1 MARHAD
7 RCAALAQR
15 MIWIRIRIGNGNGNG
30 NGNEVG
36 YRNVIKLRLKNS
48 PLSTF
53 NFQLFAFLIF
63 SSGLGGQEIDVLF
76 DAQGPRGDDASTW
89 STFRDRDRLAAE
101 FSLSEL
107 AVSRDPPALRWR
119 FVSRGVPFN
128 DIFLQR
134 PIERPFEKIRV
145 RLRND
150 GPPFE
155 LCAKTRDAKGAEWTA
170 QRVPLER
177 GGDFRW
183 VEFPAAQW
191 RPASWSRDPDGVL
204 DFPLAWFTLIAFE
217 VRPGEEYRLLV
228 ERVEVVRPE
237 PPSAVVERIML
248 PERLRAGETV
258 AARFWFTLDRPCR
271 EADAYLAFLRDGSE
285 YFRAGLRLPA
295 PLPELPS
302 GAAQEAAADIR
313 VPLHA
318 FGGPHQVALHLGN
331 ARIRPVAGAPDGAIA
346 TVAIDARTAGKSVA
360 KVADH
365 RGAPALFV
373 NGEPLS
379 GMAWA
384 TYTPSAE
391 VFGDFT
397 RAGVGLFTFSATPTE
412 AGYGLSRTAW
422 KAPGV
427 YDFSQLDQ
435 RALMVLEANPK
446 AYFFP
451 RLYLHA
457 PRWWSE
463 GHPDDVVRLDPGDGK
478 PVPFIHQGGLPA
490 PSWAS
495 DAWRRDTAE
504 GLRRLIEHVASSP
517 YADRVIG
524 YHLASGT
531 TEEWMMWGANENE
544 WVDYSPVNTR
554 KFREWLREKYRT
566 DEGLRA
572 AWGDPAASLDSAS
585 VPSRKMREAS
595 GPGSLHD
602 PAREQAVIDYSLYS
616 SDLTADTIA
625 FFARAVK
632 DLTRGEKIV
641 GCFYGYLLQL
651 CGEQRQENAG
661 HLALGR
667 LLSSPDIDFVASPT
681 SYAFRQVGGEGTSHF
696 MSLLGSVKLHG
707 KLWFNEN
714 DVRTSISGG
723 KEGEWGRPTDL
734 AGDLLQEDKELAN
747 ALVNGAAQW
756 WFDVGGNRYNHPDLM
771 ARIGALA
778 AAASRALEVDRSPVD
793 EAALVVDERSIACLR
808 SGDPWGAWLLLAQ
821 LPALHRL
828 GAPVGHYLS
837 TDIPLL
843 ASRKL
848 LFIPLSLAP
857 SDADRRAID
866 SLKGG
871 GRVLVFFW
879 MDGAFRAGKIEA
891 PAMSDLSGIRV
902 RLSTEPAPLR
912 ATVRGEPALTE
923 GLSGTVY
930 GPGSVVS
937 PLAIADDP
945 EATVLASFPDGRP
958 ALVMKPMAGWTAIHA
973 AVPLLPAGLLR
984 RIARLAGVHLY
995 IESEDVVWASR
1006 DLVGISVKDAGPR
1019 TVRLSRKARVSDL
1032 ITGAPVSEA
1041 ADSFPCDFAARQ
1053 TRVFV
1058 LR

>member
-1 MARHAD
+1 MECGSRRFH
-7 RCAALAQR
+7 CQWLALF
-15 MIWIRIRIGNGNGNG
+15 
-30 NGNEVG
+30 
-36 YRNVIKLRLKNS
+36 S
-48 PLSTF
+48 FS
-53 NFQLFAFLIF
+53 FAGVVR
-63 SSGLGGQEIDVLF
+63 SQEIEPLF
-76 DAQGPRGDDASTW
+76 DAGAPGEATAW
-89 STFRDRDRLAAE
+89 STFRDHDRLAAE

-107 AVSRDPPALRWR
+107 TASTEPPCLRWR

-128 DIFLQR
+128 DIFLQK
-134 PIERPFEKIRV
+134 PIERPFEKVRV

-150 GPPFE
+150 GSPFE
-155 LCAKTRDAKGAEWTA
+155 LCAKTRDAKGAEWAA

-183 VEFPAAQW
+183 VEFPRAEW
-191 RPASWSRDPDGVL
+191 RPAPWSGDPDGVL
-204 DFPLAWFTLIAFE
+204 DFPLAWFTLIAFG

-237 PPSAVVERIML
+237 PPSVVVERILL

-258 AARFWFTLDRPCR
+258 AARLWFTLDRPCR
-271 EADAYLAFLRDGSE
+271 EAEASLAFLREGAE

-295 PLPELPS
+295 PLPELPP
-302 GAAQEAAADIR
+302 GVTQEAAADIR
-313 VPLHA
+313 VPSHA

-331 ARIRPVAGAPDGAIA
+331 ARIRAVAGAPDGAIA
-346 TVAIDARTAGKSVA
+346 AVTIDARKPGKSVA
-360 KVADH
+360 RVADH

-373 NGEPLS
+373 NGEPRS

-384 TYTPSAE
+384 TYSPSAE
-391 VFGDFT
+391 VFADFT
-397 RAGVGLFTFSATPTE
+397 RAGVDLYTFSATPTE

-435 RALMVLEANPK
+435 RALLVLEANPK
-446 AYFFP
+446 AFIFP
-451 RLYLHA
+451 RLDLHA
-457 PRWWSE
+457 PRWWSDR
-463 GHPDDVVRLDPGDGK
+463 HPDDVVRLDPGDGK

-495 DAWRRDTAE
+495 EDWRRDTVE
-504 GLRRLIEHVASSP
+504 GLRRLIEHVESSP
-517 YADRVIG
+517 YADRIIG

-531 TEEWMMWGANENE
+531 TEEWMMWGANENQ

-554 KFREWLREKYRT
+554 RFRGWLREKYRT
-566 DEGLRA
+566 DAGLRA
-572 AWGDPAASLDSAS
+572 AWGEPAASLDSAA
-585 VPSRKMREAS
+585 VPPRARREAA
-595 GPGSLHD
+595 GLGSLHD
-602 PAREQAVIDYSLYS
+602 PSREQAVIDYSLYS

-632 DLTRGEKIV
+632 EITRGEKVV

-667 LLSSPDIDFVASPT
+667 LLSSPDVDFVASPT

-723 KEGEWGRPTDL
+723 QVGEWGRPADL

-756 WFDVGGNRYNHPDLM
+756 WFDVGGNRYGHPELLS
-771 ARIGALA
+771 RIEALGS
-778 AAASRALEVDRSPVD
+778 AASRALDADRSPVD

-808 SGDPWGAWLLLAQ
+808 SGDPWGAWLLVAQ

-828 GAPVGHYLS
+828 GAPVGHYLA
-837 TDIPLL
+837 TDIPALS
-843 ASRKL
+843 SRKL
-848 LFIPLSLAP
+848 FFIPLSLAP
-857 SDADRRAID
+857 SETDRRAID

-879 MDGAFRAGKIEA
+879 TDGAFRAGKIEA
-891 PAMSDLSGIRV
+891 QAMSDLSGIRV
-902 RLSTEPAPLR
+902 RISTEPAPLR
-912 ATVRGEPALTE
+912 AAVRGGTALTE

-930 GPGSVVS
+930 GPGSAAS

-995 IESEDVVWASR
+995 IDSEDVVWASR
-1006 DLVGISVKDAGPR
+1006 DLVGISVREPGPR
-1019 TVRLSRKARVSDL
+1019 TVRLPRKARVRDL
-1032 ITGAPVSEA
+1032 ITGAPVSEG
-1041 ADSFPCDFAARQ
+1041 ADFFTSDFAARA

-1058 LR
+1058 LE